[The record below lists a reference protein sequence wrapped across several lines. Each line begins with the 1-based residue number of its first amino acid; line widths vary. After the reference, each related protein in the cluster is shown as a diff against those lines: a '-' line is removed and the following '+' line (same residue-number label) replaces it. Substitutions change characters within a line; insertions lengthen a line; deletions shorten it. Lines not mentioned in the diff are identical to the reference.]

1 MAAMMTLKKTN
12 IVAVAALAI
21 GIGVSPAAKAQSTS
35 PSAKPASTQHKA
47 ASKKSAAKPSAAKKE
62 APAKM
67 VPTAASTK
75 DAAPKD
81 AVAQVP
87 SGPRRDPFTP
97 LINER
102 KEGGGPDHLPPGK
115 AGLVITTVRV
125 DGTVSSEAGMIA
137 VLSNAD
143 QRTYFVHEGDRL
155 YDGAVEKIGLDGVTF
170 RQNSKDAFGKP
181 VERVVTK
188 RIYASAGEQQ

>member
-1 MAAMMTLKKTN
+1 MASMMTLGKTH
-12 IVAVAALAI
+12 ILGLAALAI
-21 GIGVSPAAKAQSTS
+21 GIGISPAAKAQST
-35 PSAKPASTQHKA
+35 PAPAKPVKTQPKA
-47 ASKKSAAKPSAAKKE
+47 MSSKKTMAKHAAKPE

-75 DAAPKD
+75 EAGPRD
-81 AVAQVP
+81 AVAQMS
-87 SGPRRDPFTP
+87 SGARRDPFTP

-115 AGLVITTVRV
+115 AGLVITSVRV
-125 DGTVSSEAGMIA
+125 DGTVRSEVGMIA

>member
-1 MAAMMTLKKTN
+1 MASMMTLGKTH
-12 IVAVAALAI
+12 ILGLAALALSL
-21 GIGVSPAAKAQSTS
+21 GFLPVANAQSTP
-35 PSAKPASTQHKA
+35 PSAKPAKSQHKTTS
-47 ASKKSAAKPSAAKKE
+47 SKKTAPKPAAKAE
-62 APAKM
+62 GPAKM

-75 DAAPKD
+75 EAGQKD
-81 AVAQVP
+81 AVAQMP
-87 SGPRRDPFTP
+87 SGPHRDPFTP
-97 LINER
+97 LINEH

-125 DGTVSSEAGMIA
+125 DGTVRSEVGMIA

>member
-1 MAAMMTLKKTN
+1 MTLAKATTKWLITL
-12 IVAVAALAI
+12 ALALCVI
-21 GIGVSPAAKAQSTS
+21 PVLTAQTEPPPSQKVGKAKARAVK
-35 PSAKPASTQHKA
+35 PVNSAKPAKA
-47 ASKKSAAKPSAAKKE
+47 AKTAALKPVAQ
-62 APAKM
+62 APARQEAS
-67 VPTAASTK
+67 PAA
-75 DAAPKD
+75 DGLG
-81 AVAQVP
+81 
-87 SGPRRDPFTP
+87 GPRRDPFLP

-102 KEGGGPDHLPPGK
+102 KDGGNPEHLPPGK

-125 DGTVSSEAGMIA
+125 DGTVRAPEGMIA

-143 QRTYFVHEGDRL
+143 QRVYFVREGDQL